1 MHILCTERHCYQ
13 NVFKTKDLKFTQK
26 KSFRAYRQYSKK
38 SEILFNENGWDFL
51 EWRCLAQKYIKTG
64 RRVGMI

>member
-51 EWRCLAQKYIKTG
+51 DWNGGALPKNISKQAEGL
-64 RRVGMI
+64 V